1 MSYSR
6 SSQTDQP
13 AMPSI
18 PPHATT
24 DTLREKISI
33 SNLDFFYDGSRA
45 LKDINL
51 PLYENKVTALIG
63 PSGCGKSTLLRV
75 LNRMYDLYPRQ
86 SATGE
91 VLLDGQNILS
101 PNVDINLLRAR
112 IGMVFQKPMP
122 FPMSVYENI
131 AFGIRIYESL
141 PRSELDR
148 RVELALHRA
157 ALWDESETISALVVR
172 VYPAASNNVSASLV
186 RWR

>member
-1 MSYSR
+1 MA
-6 SSQTDQP
+6 T
-13 AMPSI
+13 SI
-18 PPHATT
+18 NSAGVADALRGPP
-24 DTLREKISI
+24 DTEVLAEKISI
-33 SNLDFFYDGSRA
+33 RNLDFFYDGSRA